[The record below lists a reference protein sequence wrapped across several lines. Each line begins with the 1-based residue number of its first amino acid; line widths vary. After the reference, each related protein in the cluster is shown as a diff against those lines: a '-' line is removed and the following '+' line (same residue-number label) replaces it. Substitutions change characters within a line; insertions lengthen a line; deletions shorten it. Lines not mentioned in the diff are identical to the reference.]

1 MLSRMVKTFDKKHYV
16 IQLKE
21 VQHWEKLETFEPRLI
36 VRCIVIQDVLCG
48 TFLNS
53 LK

>member
-1 MLSRMVKTFDKKHYV
+1 MVKTFDKKHYV

-21 VQHWEKLETFEPRLI
+21 VHQGEKLETFESRLV
-36 VRCIVIQDVLCG
+36 VRCIVIQDILRG